1 MVHIDELY
9 AIGLDYARTSRL
21 GLGHCS
27 CTAPLPPGY
36 SKRTH
41 RYRDFTLP
49 CEP

>member
-9 AIGLDYARTSRL
+9 AMELDHARTSRL
-21 GLGHCS
+21 VLGYCS
-27 CTAPLPPGY
+27 DTATLHPGY

-41 RYRDFTLP
+41 RYREFALP